1 MGGFNH
7 VKNCHHLKPLGLPI
21 LPNLPRY
28 ETFAVAGYG
37 CMSHAPDRRISGFRH
52 AQLAY
57 LRQTQQSL
65 NLGELYMKLCKNRA
79 KTNNYL

>member
-28 ETFAVAGYG
+28 ETFAVAHYG
-37 CMSHAPDRRISGFRH
+37 CMSHALHLRH
-52 AQLAY
+52 T
-57 LRQTQQSL
+57 RQSL
-65 NLGELYMKLCKNRA
+65 NLGDIYDA
-79 KTNNYL
+79 KIMQK